1 MPEILLLWSKAIF
14 AAAGCGAGVRLAQIA
29 RREGGVPLHAWGCA
43 MVFAGGFG
51 LLGFGLGPALAKSSR
66 ELARD
71 VMIVGDALGRL
82 VTLALTV
89 FVWRVFGAG
98 SAARRGLLGALL
110 VLLGAN
116 WVRGLL
122 HQSWPEPTP
131 PLQRFENQLVL
142 ALPFVWSALETRIA
156 FARSRRQ
163 LALGLTD
170 AVTSNRFVLWS
181 AASAS
186 FAAIGFA
193 AAAAA
198 VAPPGAAVAGALTVL
213 QALLFV
219 AIAGIVAL
227 AFFPPATYLRWLA
240 KAKGR

>member
-1 MPEILLLWSKAIF
+1 
-14 AAAGCGAGVRLAQIA
+14 
-29 RREGGVPLHAWGCA
+29 
-43 MVFAGGFG
+43 
-51 LLGFGLGPALAKSSR
+51 
-66 ELARD
+66 
-71 VMIVGDALGRL
+71 MIVGDALGRL

-198 VAPPGAAVAGALTVL
+198 VAAAGALTVL